1 MSASNLEAAP
11 YETLARSIERE
22 LELIGE
28 SDGDSDELADLHAAR
43 AALIDSLPAT
53 PPASARP
60 ALQRAALMNKRVE
73 IEILRRREALQIE
86 IARAQLVGR
95 TARGYAP
102 VLEQLPHVQA
112 TA

>member
-1 MSASNLEAAP
+1 MSTPGAAP

-28 SDGDSDELADLHAAR
+28 GALDELDALYAER
-43 AALIDSLPAT
+43 AELVESLPAV
-53 PPASARP
+53 PPAVALP

-73 IEILRRREALQIE
+73 IEILRRREAVVVE
-86 IARAQLVGR
+86 TANVERVER

-102 VLEQLPHVQA
+102 PVENRPHVQA